1 MMHRFKKGTF
11 MLKEGVT
18 DLVAFEEPI
27 RPKLQKIIDWATQE
41 GIGLKFGTSEDNTY
55 LCEYDVV
62 ARTNQLCAGYVSELK
77 AMLKE
82 LFPKV
87 SMIREWSGTCW

>member
-1 MMHRFKKGTF
+1 MGNRFKKGTF

-18 DLVAFEEPI
+18 DLVAFEAPI
-27 RPKLQKIIDWATQE
+27 LPKLKKIIDWATLN
-41 GIGLKFGTSEDNTY
+41 GIDLRVGTSENGTY
-55 LCEYDVV
+55 LCEYHVV

-77 AMLKE
+77 VMLKE

-87 SMIREWSGTCW
+87 CRIVEWSGTC

>member
-1 MMHRFKKGTF
+1 MGNRFKKGTF

-27 RPKLQKIIDWATQE
+27 LPGLKNIILWATQN
-41 GIGLKFGTSEDNTY
+41 GIDLRFGTSDDGTY
-55 LCEYDVV
+55 LCEYHVV
-62 ARTNQLCAGYVSELK
+62 ARTNQLCGGYVSELK

-87 SMIREWSGTCW
+87 SRIVEWSGVC